1 MQRSTKKLGI
11 ILFFFYFIF
20 KLFNIVL
27 VLPNIK
33 MNLPQV
39 YMCSPSWTLLPPPS
53 SLPIPSLWVV
63 PVHQPQASSIVHRTW
78 TDLGEWHR
86 DMYTIMYE
94 MSCQSRGFW
103 ILFPS
108 RFTEVRH
115 YLRCNS
121 NGCHWL
127 NSLCS
132 QLCANH
138 LISIISFTQTL
149 FHKMVT
155 TVLCRHGHWDL

>member
-1 MQRSTKKLGI
+1 MQNCSW
-11 ILFFFYFIF
+11 FFFF
-20 KLFNIVL
+20 
-27 VLPNIK
+27 
-33 MNLPQV
+33 
-39 YMCSPSWTLLPPPS
+39 TLQYCLGSVTHQYESTTGVHVFPILNPPS
-53 SLPIPSLWVV
+53 TSLPIPSLWAI
-63 PVHQPQASSIVHRTW
+63 PGHQPWASCIMHRTW

-86 DMYTIMYE
+86 DMYTIRYE
-94 MSCQSRGFW
+94 TSCQSRGFW